1 MAVRPVETAES
12 RYDFAEIERKWQA
25 AWAAADL
32 YRTPAAE
39 QRPKYYML
47 TMYPYPSGDFHVG
60 HWYAMT
66 PPDVYARYMR
76 MRGHDVLFPIGFDA
90 FGLPAENAAIK
101 RGIHPRTWTMDNIA
115 RMRAQLRTMGT
126 MFDWER
132 EVVTC
137 DPEYYR
143 WNQWFFLRFLEKGL
157 AYKKHA
163 PVDWCPSCQTTLAR
177 EQVVGEERRCERCD
191 TPVIRKDLDQWFFRI
206 TAYADEL
213 LSFHGLDWPERVKAM
228 QTNWIGRSEGT
239 AFAFEVGQERFE
251 VFTTRIDTLYGCS
264 FAVLAP
270 EHPLVERIT
279 TPEQRDA
286 VAAYIGQAS
295 RESDTERL
303 STARQ
308 RTGVFTGAHAKHPLT
323 GQPIPVWIADYVL
336 MSYGTG
342 AIMAV
347 PGHDERDFDFATRYG
362 LPIPRVIEGGDLPHT
377 GAGTLV
383 NSGPYDG
390 MTSADAWNAIADAL
404 EKGGIGR
411 RTVQYRLRDWLI
423 SRQRYWG
430 TPIPVVYCD
439 ACGIVPVPD
448 SDLPVVLPP
457 DAEFRPTGE
466 SPLLHDPSFLNTTCP
481 KCGGPARRETDTM
494 DTFVDSSWYMY
505 RYLSPHDGAA
515 PFDPAAAARWLPV
528 DTYTG
533 GIEHAI
539 LHLMYMRFFTK
550 AMRDLGLVAFG
561 EPALRLRNQG
571 IILGENSEKMSKSRG
586 NVVNPDDLVARY
598 GADVVRLYLMFI
610 GPWDQGGPW
619 NSRGI
624 EGIVRFQ
631 QRLWRTCL
639 DAAATGGGRDH
650 PGDPSLRRALHQ
662 AIARV
667 TADLDRFAFN
677 TAISAMMT
685 LLNEVGAYREAGGG
699 NGDLLRE
706 VMRAFTRLIAPLAPH
721 QAEEMWQRLGG
732 AGSVHVQAWPE
743 ADAALLRQERVT
755 IVVQVN
761 GKVRDRLEV
770 DADTPEDEVR
780 AAALASA
787 KVQAAIGGRAVAKLV
802 AVPNRLVNLVLG

>member
-1 MAVRPVETAES
+1 MAGERVETDEG
-12 RYDFAEIERKWQA
+12 RYDYAQVERKWQE
-25 AWAAADL
+25 AWVSADM
-32 YRTPAAE
+32 YRTPVAGN
-39 QRPKYYML
+39 RPKYYML

-66 PPDVYARYMR
+66 PADTYARYKR

-101 RGIHPRTWTMDNIA
+101 RGIHPRVWTMGNID

-126 MFDWER
+126 MFDWAR

-137 DPEYYR
+137 EPEYYR
-143 WNQWFFLRFLEKGL
+143 WNQWFFLQFLKRGL

-177 EQVVGEERRCERCD
+177 EQVVGEDRRCERCD

-206 TAYADEL
+206 TQYADEL
-213 LSFHGLDWPERVKAM
+213 LSFDGLDWPERVKAM

-239 AFAFEVGQERFE
+239 QFRFEVAEESFD

-270 EHPLVERIT
+270 EHPLVERIVT
-279 TPEQRDA
+279 AEQREA
-286 VAAYIGQAS
+286 VAAYTSQAT
-295 RESDTERL
+295 RESDTERM
-303 STARQ
+303 STTRE
-308 RTGVFTGAHAKHPLT
+308 RTGVFTGAYAKHPMT

-336 MSYGTG
+336 VTYGTG

-362 LPIPRVIEGGDLPHT
+362 LPIPRVIEGGELPYT
-377 GAGTLV
+377 GDGKVV
-383 NSGPYDG
+383 NSGPYTGLD
-390 MTSADAWNAIADAL
+390 SEAAWNAIADEL
-404 EKGGIGR
+404 ERRGIGR
-411 RTVQYRLRDWLI
+411 GTVQYRLRDWLI

-430 TPIPVVYCD
+430 TPIPVIYCD
-439 ACGIVPVPD
+439 KCGIVPVPEA
-448 SDLPVVLPP
+448 DLPVILPP

-466 SPLLHDPSFLNTTCP
+466 SPLLHDQAFLNTTCP
-481 KCGGPARRETDTM
+481 QCGGPARRETDTM
-494 DTFVDSSWYMY
+494 DTFVDSSWYMC
-505 RYLSPHDGAA
+505 RYVSPHDEAA
-515 PFDPAAAARWLPV
+515 PFDRLAADQWLPV

-550 AMRDLGLVAFG
+550 AMRDLGLVSFS

-598 GADVVRLYLMFI
+598 GADVVRMFLMFI

-631 QRLWRTCL
+631 QRLWRSCL
-639 DAAATGGGRDH
+639 DAAAASGGAH
-650 PGDPSLRRALHQ
+650 PADAGLRRALHQ

-667 TADLDRFAFN
+667 SGDMDRFAFN
-677 TAISAMMT
+677 TAISALMT
-685 LLNEVGAYREAGGG
+685 LLNEVGSYRDAGGNSG
-699 NGDLLRE
+699 ELLRE
-706 VMRAFTRLIAPLAPH
+706 VMSALTRMIAPMAPH
-721 QAEEMWQRLGG
+721 QAEEMWRRLGG
-732 AGSVHVQAWPE
+732 SGSVHLQAWPE
-743 ADAALLRQERVT
+743 PDADQLRQERVT
-755 IVVQVN
+755 VVVQVN
-761 GKVRDRLEV
+761 GKVRDRVEVPV
-770 DADTPEDEVR
+770 DAPEDEVR

-787 KVQAAIGGRAVAKLV
+787 KVQAALGGRPATKVI
-802 AVPNRLVNLVLG
+802 AVPNRLVNLVVG

>member
-1 MAVRPVETAES
+1 MAVRPVEAADV
-12 RYDFAEIERKWQA
+12 RYDFAQVEPKWQA
-25 AWAAADL
+25 AWAAADM
-32 YRTPAAE
+32 YRTPE
-39 QRPKYYML
+39 SGRRPKYYML

-60 HWYAMT
+60 HWYAVT

-101 RGIHPRTWTMDNIA
+101 RGIHPHTWTMDSIP
-115 RMRAQLRTMGT
+115 RMRAQLRSMGT

-137 DPEYYR
+137 EPEYYR

-157 AYKKHA
+157 AYKKFA

-177 EQVVGEERRCERCD
+177 EQVVGEDRRCERCD

-206 TAYADEL
+206 THYADEL
-213 LSFHGLDWPERVKAM
+213 LSFDGLDWPERVRLM

-239 AFAFEVGQERFE
+239 AFAFEVGPERFE

-270 EHPLVERIT
+270 EHPLVDRIT
-279 TPEQRDA
+279 AAEQRDA
-286 VAAYIGQAS
+286 VAAYRAQAS
-295 RESDTERL
+295 RESEIERM
-303 STARQ
+303 STARE
-308 RTGVFTGAHAKHPLT
+308 RTGVFTGAYAKHPMT
-323 GQPIPVWIADYVL
+323 GAPIPIWIADYVL

-347 PGHDERDFDFATRYG
+347 PGHDARDFDFATRHG
-362 LPIPRVIEGGDLPHT
+362 LSIPRVIEGGELPHT
-377 GAGTLV
+377 GAGRVV
-383 NSGPYDG
+383 NSGPYTG
-390 MTSADAWNAIADAL
+390 MDSDAAWNAIADAL
-404 EKGGIGR
+404 ERGGIGQ

-448 SDLPVVLPP
+448 SDLPVILPP

-466 SPLLHDPSFLNTTCP
+466 SPLVHDPKFLNTTCP

-505 RYLSPHDGAA
+505 RYLSPHDDAA

-550 AMRDLGLVAFG
+550 AMRDLGLVPFG

-571 IILGENSEKMSKSRG
+571 IILGENNEKMSKSRG

-598 GADVVRLYLMFI
+598 GADVVRLFLMFI

-639 DAAATGGGRDH
+639 EAAATGGARTH
-650 PGDPSLRRALHQ
+650 AGDADLRRAMHKG
-662 AIARV
+662 IARV
-667 TADLDRFAFN
+667 TADLERFAFN
-677 TAISAMMT
+677 TGISALMT

-706 VMRAFTRLIAPLAPH
+706 VMRTFTRLIAPLAPH

-732 AGSVHVQAWPE
+732 AGSVHLQIWPE
-743 ADAALLRQERVT
+743 ADAALLRQDRVT
-755 IVVQVN
+755 VVVQVN
-761 GKVRDRLEV
+761 GKVRDRVEV
-770 DADTPEDEVR
+770 DADAPEGDLRE
-780 AAALASA
+780 AALASA
-787 KVQAAIGGRAVAKLV
+787 KVQAALGGRPVAKLV
-802 AVPNRLVNLVLG
+802 AVPGRLVNLVLG